1 MDKDLIKLQK
11 EINLHVADIKRI
23 QGLMS
28 KIGISKGQKAD
39 ELRRL
44 KDKSRKTQAFLSE
57 SKKVKSSNIP
67 KGDMTMSSPEKSMK
81 QQTLVSGGASASGG
95 RENSQAGII
104 IDLILFGQSA
114 AQKRGLNMTA
124 SLGQTVSSG
133 GGPVSQVYPLQYILL
148 NSQMTRF
155 DIADTNTDG
164 SQRSNTQ
171 LASMGADDAAESQG
185 SPEKKGKKK
194 TVA

>member
-81 QQTLVSGGASASGG
+81 QTLVSGGGSASGG

-104 IDLILFGQSA
+104 VDLILFGQSA
-114 AQKRGLNMTA
+114 AQKRGLNMTQ

-164 SQRSNTQ
+164 TQRSDTQ

-194 TVA
+194 VVA